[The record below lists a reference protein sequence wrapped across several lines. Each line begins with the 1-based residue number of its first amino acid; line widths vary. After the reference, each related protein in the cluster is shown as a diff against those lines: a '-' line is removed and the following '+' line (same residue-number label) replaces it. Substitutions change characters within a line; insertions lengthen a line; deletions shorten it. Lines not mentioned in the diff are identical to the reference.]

1 MADVSWYVTGLA
13 HGVIALAFYVMF
25 LERERRRRNAAARW
39 VETPF
44 VGGPYDGGT
53 SLPCSPDVRT
63 LRVAMSDGSKR
74 VHVYQR
80 AAADEPLRFS
90 ETTREEP

>member
-1 MADVSWYVTGLA
+1 MADATMYVAGLV
-13 HGVIALAFYVMF
+13 HGVIALALYVMF
-25 LERERRRRNAAARW
+25 LERERKRRKANPRW

-63 LRVAMSDGSKR
+63 LRVVLSDGSKR

-80 AAADEPLRFS
+80 ATAEEPLRFS